1 MKTLTIVMAILVVLP
16 ACRRQVAVGEAP
28 SPRIVS
34 FSPAITAM
42 MFEMGL
48 GDHVVGVT
56 TQDVL
61 PGGVRLPV
69 VGDAFSVN
77 AEAVLSVRPDV
88 LMTNINV
95 HRFAAVRRLD
105 PNIRIEHF
113 TLETLDDVGAA
124 LERIAAL
131 AGDPQKGQDARRAF
145 QDSLEQVKRRVA
157 DRPKPRVLFL
167 TDFQNLG
174 TAGRGTFI
182 DQMIQVAGGVN
193 VAGKYTGWTTMTAEG
208 ILAAAPEVLI
218 CQVAAGAEEE
228 RTRTFF
234 QGLKDLPAV
243 QAGRVHLVTD
253 RRWTI
258 PSAAL
263 ASFTAEL
270 ADRIHP
276 SSSSATG
283 VGHGQ

>member
-1 MKTLTIVMAILVVLP
+1 MKRLAVAVAILIVLP
-16 ACRRQVAVGEAP
+16 ACRRQVAVGDAP
-28 SPRIVS
+28 PPRIVS
-34 FSPAITAM
+34 FCPALTTM
-42 MFEMGL
+42 LFDMGL
-48 GDHVVGVT
+48 GGHVVGVT
-56 TQDVL
+56 TQDAL
-61 PGGVRLPV
+61 PAGVARPV

-77 AEAVLSVRPDV
+77 AEAVLSARPDILV
-88 LMTNINV
+88 TNINV
-95 HRFAAVRRLD
+95 QHFAAVRKLD

-113 TLETLDDVGAA
+113 TLETLDDVGEA
-124 LERIAAL
+124 LERIATI
-131 AGDPQKGQDARRAF
+131 AGKPQKGQDARKTF
-145 QDSLEQVKRRVA
+145 QDALERVRQRVA
-157 DRPKPRVLFL
+157 GKPRPKVLFL

-193 VAGKYTGWTTMTAEG
+193 VAEKYTGWTTMTAEG

-218 CQVAAGAEEE
+218 CQVAAGAEAE
-228 RTRTFF
+228 RAMTFF

-258 PSAAL
+258 PSAVL

-270 ADRIHP
+270 ADMIHP
-276 SSSSATG
+276 SDAIG
-283 VGHGQ
+283 DWYDR